1 MAYENEGP
9 FTGPSGEALAKD
21 RLVKLSAGTWVYA
34 DTGDEAL
41 AITRNAVTAASKPVA
56 LTPINAGGVRK
67 VTGSNAIA
75 AGSVI
80 YASNDGKVSDGA
92 VGRRL
97 GVLLTAISADGGK
110 GSAIINVFSGDALL
124 GDSGAI
130 NWMDDFITGVTEDG
144 QKFSET
150 ADKGDWLKSSTDG
163 SAGTAD
169 VCNVADDGPGGILVL
184 TCNAANADNENVQLN
199 GEPFK
204 LALGKQ
210 LYFEASVSL
219 LDVDKCDFFIG
230 LAIAD
235 VDILGGATDRV
246 GFQNDHDGNIM
257 ALVEQDTTE
266 SKSDTIVDI
275 ADCAAIA
282 NFGATAVK
290 LAFFWDG
297 VSAVKFYVDGVLKI
311 TKTDNATTIVIPDDE
326 ALSPVFQIKT
336 YTGAAAV
343 QTAWIDYIKVAAAR

>member
-1 MAYENEGP
+1 MAYENDGP
-9 FTGPSGEALAKD
+9 FTGPSGEALEKD
-21 RLVKLSAGTWVYA
+21 RLVKLSGGAWVYA
-34 DTGDEAL
+34 AAGDEAL
-41 AITRNAVTAASKPVA
+41 AITRNAVAAASKQVA
-56 LTPINAGGVRK
+56 MFGINAGGVRK
-67 VTGSNAIA
+67 VTASKDIS

-80 YASNDGKVSDGA
+80 YGANDGKVSDAA

-97 GVLLTAISADGGK
+97 GVLLTATTADGGK
-110 GSAIINVFSGDALL
+110 GSALINVFSGDALL
-124 GDSGAI
+124 GDSGAL
-130 NWMDDFITGVTEDG
+130 NWMEDFITGVTEDG
-144 QKFSET
+144 QKFSES

-169 VCNVADDGPGGILVL
+169 VCGVADDGPGGILVL
-184 TCNAANADNENVQLN
+184 TCNAANADNENLQLN

-204 LALGKQ
+204 LAIGKP
-210 LYFEASVSL
+210 LYFEALVSL

-235 VDILGGATDRV
+235 VDILGGVTDRV
-246 GFQNDHDGNIM
+246 GFEVDHDGNID

-282 NFGATAVK
+282 NFGATAKK

-297 VSAVKFYVDGVLKI
+297 VSTVKFYVDGVLKV
-311 TKTDNATTIVIPDDE
+311 TKTDNGTTVVIPDDE

-336 YTGAAAV
+336 HTGAAAV